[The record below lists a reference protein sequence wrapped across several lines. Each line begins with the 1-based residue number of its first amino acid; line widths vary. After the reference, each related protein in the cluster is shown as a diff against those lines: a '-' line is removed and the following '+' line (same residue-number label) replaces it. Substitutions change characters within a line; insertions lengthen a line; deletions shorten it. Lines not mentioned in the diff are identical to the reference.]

1 MCLKFMNF
9 PEQAEECFKFVI
21 TKQGQIIKD
30 TYLIPYA
37 QFELALKIKSDGQL
51 SESLDL
57 LEKTKNDYKDYMLQS
72 RLHFRI
78 HAVQTDIRAMI
89 KKSKKENLEE
99 SSNNIDHLMPLQ
111 NAELHS
117 MNGESFEI
125 PNTESD
131 AKKIIQAR

>member
-1 MCLKFMNF
+1 MPKKSISIICF
-9 PEQAEECFKFVI
+9 P
-21 TKQGQIIKD
+21 
-30 TYLIPYA
+30 
-37 QFELALKIKSDGQL
+37 
-51 SESLDL
+51 
-57 LEKTKNDYKDYMLQS
+57 LEKSKIIHRYYHFFLLHFRNDYKDYMLQS

-78 HAVQTDIRAMI
+78 HAVQTDIRAMM

-111 NAELHS
+111 NADLHS

>member
-1 MCLKFMNF
+1 
-9 PEQAEECFKFVI
+9 
-21 TKQGQIIKD
+21 
-30 TYLIPYA
+30 
-37 QFELALKIKSDGQL
+37 
-51 SESLDL
+51 
-57 LEKTKNDYKDYMLQS
+57 MLQS

-78 HAVQTDIRAMI
+78 HTVQTDIRAMI

-111 NAELHS
+111 NNADLHA
-117 MNGESFEI
+117 MNGEPFEI

>member
-1 MCLKFMNF
+1 
-9 PEQAEECFKFVI
+9 
-21 TKQGQIIKD
+21 
-30 TYLIPYA
+30 
-37 QFELALKIKSDGQL
+37 
-51 SESLDL
+51 
-57 LEKTKNDYKDYMLQS
+57 
-72 RLHFRI
+72 
-78 HAVQTDIRAMI
+78 MI

-111 NAELHS
+111 NADLHS